1 PTGNVTV
8 TVSGGAETCSAAV
21 AAGQCSL
28 ILNATGTRTIT
39 ATYAGDTNFNT
50 SSDTESHQVCGSS
63 LVTSTADSGAGS
75 LRQIILDSCDGATIT
90 FDTAGAF
97 STPQTITLT
106 TGELAITKNLT
117 IVGPGTA
124 ANAVTISG
132 NNASR
137 VFNVNTV
144 NAPSIVRLTISGGQT
159 ADLGGGILNDGT
171 PTIVSSTLTDSNA
184 SSDGGANVVS
194 AAA

>member
-1 PTGNVTV
+1 
-8 TVSGGAETCSAAV
+8 
-21 AAGQCSL
+21 L
-28 ILNATGTRTIT
+28 
-39 ATYAGDTNFNT
+39 TYAGDTNFNT

-117 IVGPGTA
+117 IIGPGTA

-132 NNASR
+132 TNATR
-137 VFNVNTV
+137 VSNVTTAKPLALFV
-144 NAPSIVRLTISGGQT
+144 LTTT
-159 ADLGGGILNDGT
+159 AGRMAAMGAGIFT
-171 PTIVSSTLTDSNA
+171 
-184 SSDGGANVVS
+184 
-194 AAA
+194 